1 MPIEFMR
8 CCELL
13 AKMIEKYG
21 DQVIPKIIIQE
32 HEKEFSKICPEKGI
46 QRFFVYVDEMKVQ
59 AQKVA

>member
-46 QRFFVYVDEMKVQ
+46 LRFFKYVDAMDMSRKQ
-59 AQKVA
+59 AA